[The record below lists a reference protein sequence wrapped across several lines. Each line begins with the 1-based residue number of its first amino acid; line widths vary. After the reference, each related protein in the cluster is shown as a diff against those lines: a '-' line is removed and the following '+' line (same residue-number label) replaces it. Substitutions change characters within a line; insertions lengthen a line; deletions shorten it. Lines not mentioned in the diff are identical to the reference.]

1 MAKDWRLWMLERRSL
16 LRAFLA
22 IGGAL
27 TAARRLVA
35 PAKGEVFAA
44 DRPRRTTMTAH
55 DFTFTSID
63 GPPLPMK
70 AWAGRPVLVVNTASF
85 CGYTPQYKTLE
96 ALWQGYKAKGFV
108 LLGVP
113 SNDFGQQE
121 PGNSSEIKAFC
132 ATYDVSFPLSRK
144 ETVIGAEAH
153 PFYRWV
159 AAELGEGAAP
169 RWNFHKY
176 LVGSDGL
183 LAGAWPSPVEPTD
196 KAITSAI
203 DAALKA
209 TS

>member
-1 MAKDWRLWMLERRSL
+1 MLKRRAV

-22 IGGAL
+22 VGGAV
-27 TAARRLVA
+27 TALHRLVA
-35 PAKGEVFAA
+35 PAKGEMFAK
-44 DRPRRTTMTAH
+44 DRPRRTNMTAH

-63 GPPLPMK
+63 GPALPMK
-70 AWAGRPVLVVNTASF
+70 AWAGKPVLVVNTASF

-96 ALWQGYKAKGFV
+96 ALWESTKAKGFV

-144 ETVIGAEAH
+144 EKVIGADAH

-159 AAELGEGAAP
+159 AAELGEGGAP

-176 LVGSDGL
+176 LVGGDGL
-183 LAGAWPSPVEPTD
+183 LVGAWPSAVEPD
-196 KAITSAI
+196 SPEITSAI
-203 DAALKA
+203 DGALKA